1 MRVIDGIRQS
11 FQEGNI
17 VWRQHAIVRMLERGI
32 SRGDVFEAV
41 EDGRIIEQYE
51 RRL

>member
-1 MRVIDGIRQS
+1 MRIIDGIRQS

-17 VWRQHAIVRMLERGI
+17 VWRQHALVRMLERGI